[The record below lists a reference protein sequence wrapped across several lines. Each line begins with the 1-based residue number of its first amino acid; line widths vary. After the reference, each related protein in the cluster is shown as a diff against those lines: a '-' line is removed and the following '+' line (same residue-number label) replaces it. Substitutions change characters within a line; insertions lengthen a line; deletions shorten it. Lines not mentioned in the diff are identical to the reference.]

1 MTRLTSVVA
10 ALLLAAAGSAY
21 AQQSQAQIANQLNEE
36 GKELMFGNKY
46 AEASAKFREAV
57 ARVPEP
63 KYFFNL
69 CTSLFQEGKFDAAI
83 TACNAVDKYTPAAE
97 LHDKNAKLVARIQEE
112 AKAQNIELH
121 PAGSGGGG
129 GDTNTPPDPNGGTPP
144 PDPNGGTPPPDPNGG
159 TAPPPQRQMAVG
171 RPPPALFMAVRPD
184 HHYTWSL
191 GVDLYGGG
199 GQIGQPNAYGSA
211 AGGVRVKGDYI
222 FAPRSRVGAQFY
234 LQFTHVGQGQM
245 DSGAVEQ
252 LDIFDIG
259 VALYKHFCLRAAE
272 RVCLTPLV
280 GAQLALMSPQG
291 DVNNMSS
298 DGSQLFNYAAFG
310 GRAELNLSV
319 ALGLRYEHVL
329 SFMAGLNAYT
339 GALNSSTDG
348 SATPQE
354 LGLDVGGAFGYVGVG
369 YTYRFNT
376 PIGSRPFITLE

>member
-1 MTRLTSVVA
+1 MSVVA

-21 AQQSQAQIANQLNEE
+21 AQSQAQIANQLNEE

-83 TACNAVDKYTPAAE
+83 TACNAVDKNTPAAE
-97 LHDKNAKLVARIQEE
+97 LHDKNAKLIARIQEE

-129 GDTNTPPDPNGGTPP
+129 GETNTPPDPNGGTPP
-144 PDPNGGTPPPDPNGG
+144 PDPNGGTPPPTSGG
-159 TAPPPQRQMAVG
+159 PPPPQQPMAVG
-171 RPPPALFMAVRPD
+171 RPPPALFVAARPD
-184 HHYTWSL
+184 HHYSWSL
-191 GVDLYGGG
+191 GVDFFGGG
-199 GQIGQPNAYGSA
+199 GQIGQANAYGSA
-211 AGGVRVKGDYI
+211 AGGVRIKGDYLV
-222 FAPRSRVGAQFY
+222 APRSRVGGQFY

-245 DSGAVEQ
+245 DSGSVEQ

-280 GAQLALMSPQG
+280 GVQLALLSPQG
-291 DVNNMSS
+291 DVNNMSV
-298 DGSQLFNYAAFG
+298 DGGQLFNYAAFG
-310 GRAELNLSV
+310 GRGELNLSW
-319 ALGLRYEHVL
+319 ALGRRYEHVL
-329 SFMAGLNAYT
+329 SLMAGVNVYSAVVSSSSDS
-339 GALNSSTDG
+339 GATASD
-348 SATPQE
+348 
-354 LGLDVGGAFGYVGVG
+354 LGLDTGGAFGYVGFG

-376 PIGSRPFITLE
+376 PLGARPFITLE